1 MVGLCRAV
9 CPSVV
14 VSNKKCKINPRSIYL
29 LNTCKNRSGPCRP
42 PAERDRKNRIAH
54 GGDTWRHSARSSV
67 LDYAGNSETGNLDR
81 IYRIR
86 DTKAMFLV
94 FPVFDP
100 SQIRVHLC
108 PPAERDRKNR
118 IAHGGDTW
126 RHSARSSVLDYAGNS
141 ETGNLDWIYRI
152 RDTRVMFFVFP
163 VFDPSRIRVHL
174 CPPTVLAPI
183 AAGPWLILNFSLVF

>member
-54 GGDTWRHSARSSV
+54 GGDAWRHSARSSV
-67 LDYAGNSETGNLDR
+67 LDYAGNSETGNLDRIYR

-108 PPAERDRKNR
+108 PPAERGRKNR
-118 IAHGGDTW
+118 MAHGGTPGGTPPGAASLITREIRKLEIW
-126 RHSARSSVLDYAGNS
+126 TGFTGLGTRGSCFSSFLFS
-141 ETGNLDWIYRI
+141 I
-152 RDTRVMFFVFP
+152 RVESVFICVHP
-163 VFDPSRIRVHL
+163 PCSRPSRQVR
-174 CPPTVLAPI
+174 
-183 AAGPWLILNFSLVF
+183 G